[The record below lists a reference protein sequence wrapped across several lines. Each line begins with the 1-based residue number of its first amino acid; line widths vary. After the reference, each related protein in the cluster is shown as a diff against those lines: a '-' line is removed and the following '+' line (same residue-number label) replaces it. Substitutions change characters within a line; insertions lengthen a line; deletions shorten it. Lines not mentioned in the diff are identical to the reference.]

1 MMMNVKV
8 DSEVEEEEEAVVEAE
23 VVEEDSAAEAD
34 AEEVDVD
41 TVTEITTD
49 QDTVEEKASI
59 LTYKTKKLNKNPE
72 ILLNDHTIDSMRF
85 FIYVTNKLSNYNY
98 LKFRF

>member
-34 AEEVDVD
+34 VEEADVD

-72 ILLNDHTIDSMRF
+72 ILLNDHTID
-85 FIYVTNKLSNYNY
+85 
-98 LKFRF
+98 